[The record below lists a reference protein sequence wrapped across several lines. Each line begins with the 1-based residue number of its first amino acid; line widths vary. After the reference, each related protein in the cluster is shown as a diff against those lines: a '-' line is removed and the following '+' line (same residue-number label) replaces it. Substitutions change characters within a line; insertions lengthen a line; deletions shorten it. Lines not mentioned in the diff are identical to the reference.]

1 MRIHKVKP
9 SEIFNFN
16 ATGVLFIPN
25 FTAIPCYPHFIPYL
39 SVVDCIHVT
48 LKLQLYKV
56 AVTERSICTVS
67 IGKKLQVFTKTDVTY
82 EWKMYRLEFYSIMF
96 AMNWEMKYCPY
107 ITTKSKFTIKHQLQA
122 TTLTSHKLMT
132 ITKNKACKEVTDF
145 FSKLFSHVLHFFHR
159 SSHILKGIAPI
170 FVLFKGVKVKCAP
183 FQQVMSVVQTV
194 YRVHDTVFNPY

>member
-67 IGKKLQVFTKTDVTY
+67 IGKKLQVLTKTDVTY
-82 EWKMYRLEFYSIMF
+82 EWKMFRLKIYSIMF
-96 AMNWEMKYCPY
+96 AMNWEMKCCPY
-107 ITTKSKFTIKHQLQA
+107 ITTKSKFTIKHHLQA
-122 TTLTSHKLMT
+122 TTLTWRELMT
-132 ITKNKACKEVTDF
+132 ITKNKACKDVTDIFQNCLPMFCTF
-145 FSKLFSHVLHFFHR
+145 FIDPV
-159 SSHILKGIAPI
+159 
-170 FVLFKGVKVKCAP
+170 
-183 FQQVMSVVQTV
+183 T
-194 YRVHDTVFNPY
+194 Y